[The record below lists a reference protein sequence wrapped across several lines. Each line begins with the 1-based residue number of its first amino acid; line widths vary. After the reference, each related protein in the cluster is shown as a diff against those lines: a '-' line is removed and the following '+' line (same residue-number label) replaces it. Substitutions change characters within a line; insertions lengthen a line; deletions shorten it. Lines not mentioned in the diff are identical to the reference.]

1 MPETE
6 AWTIGRLLN
15 WTTKYLGEQ
24 GADSPRLDAEVLLAE
39 ARGCKRIEL
48 YTSFDEVAAE
58 SVRTTFRDL
67 VRRRAEGMPVA
78 YLVGRRE
85 FYSMNFR
92 VTPDVL
98 IPRPETELLVIRLL
112 DLAKA
117 TSPDGA
123 GLEIADVGT
132 GSGIIAICAA
142 KNLPQARVTAVDISP
157 AALQVAQTNAA
168 EHGVSERIAFVEGDL
183 FVAVSAGARFD
194 IVASNP
200 PYVTADEMDQLEP
213 TVRDYEPRTALQ
225 AGPSGTAVI
234 ERLIPEAAGRL
245 KTGGWLLMEI
255 GHQQG
260 QAVEA
265 LLQADGRFDEI
276 SLTKDLAGQIRL
288 AQARRT

>member
-1 MPETE
+1 MSEPE

-15 WTTKYLGEQ
+15 WTTKYLGDQ

-85 FYSMNFR
+85 FYALNFR

-117 TSPDGA
+117 ISPDGA
-123 GLEIADVGT
+123 GLEVADIGT

-142 KNLPQARVTAVDISP
+142 KNLRQARVTAVDISP
-157 AALQVAQTNAA
+157 AALQVAQSNAA
-168 EHGVSERIAFVEGDL
+168 EHGVADRMAFVESDL
-183 FVAVSAGARFD
+183 FAAVPPDARFD

-200 PYVTADEMDQLEP
+200 PYVTAEEMDQLEP
-213 TVRDYEPRTALQ
+213 TVRNYEPRTALQ
-225 AGPSGTAVI
+225 AGPSGTAII

-245 KTGGWLLMEI
+245 KPGGWLLMEI

-260 QAVEA
+260 PAVEE

-276 SLTKDLAGQIRL
+276 SLTKDLAGQMRL
-288 AQARRT
+288 AQSRKS

>member
-15 WTTKYLGEQ
+15 WTTKYLGDQ

-67 VRRRAEGMPVA
+67 VRRRAEGMPDA

-98 IPRPETELLVIRLL
+98 IPRPETELLVIHLL

-117 TSPDGA
+117 ISADGA
-123 GLEIADVGT
+123 SLEVADIGT

-142 KNLPQARVTAVDISP
+142 KNLREARVTAVDISP
-157 AALQVAQTNAA
+157 AALQVAQSNAA
-168 EHGVSERIAFVEGDL
+168 EHGVADRMAFVESDL
-183 FVAVSAGARFD
+183 FAAVPPDARFD

-225 AGPSGTAVI
+225 AGPSGTAII

-245 KTGGWLLMEI
+245 KPGGWLLMEI

-260 QAVEA
+260 PVVQE

-276 SLTKDLAGQIRL
+276 SLTKDLAGQMRL

>member
-265 LLQADGRFDEI
+265 LLQADGRFGEI
-276 SLTKDLAGQIRL
+276 SLTKDLAGQVRL